1 MRIIGGKNKGK
12 KIFLPVDKNTRPLRD
27 MVKESIFNLIEH
39 SNKFNISISNSIVLD
54 LFSGSGSFGLEC
66 ISRGAK
72 FITFVENYVHALGIL
87 KKNISMMDALPFSE
101 IIENNCFELINEKKI
116 FSKTFDIIFLDPP
129 YKYKNINVLIEQI
142 IEKKILKKT
151 GIILIHRHKKDDIEI
166 TSKLKILDSRKY
178 GISKIII
185 GN

>member
-66 ISRGAK
+66 LSRGAK

-87 KKNISMMDALPFSE
+87 KKNISMMNAVPFSE
-101 IIENNCFELINEKKI
+101 KIEKNCFELIDEKKI
-116 FSKTFDIIFLDPP
+116 SSKTFDIIFLDPP
-129 YKYKNINVLIEQI
+129 YKYKNINFLIEQI
-142 IEKKILKKT
+142 IKKKILKKT

-166 TSKLKILDSRKY
+166 TSKLNILDSRKY

>member
-166 TSKLKILDSRKY
+166 TSKLNILDTRKY

>member
-39 SNKFNISISNSIVLD
+39 SNKFNISISNSVVLD

-66 ISRGAK
+66 LSRGAK
-72 FITFVENYVHALGIL
+72 FITFVENYVHALEIL
-87 KKNISMMDALPFSE
+87 KKNISMMNAMSLSE
-101 IIENNCFELINEKKI
+101 IIENNCFELINDKKI
-116 FSKTFDIIFLDPP
+116 FSNTFDIIFLDPP
-129 YKYKNINVLIEQI
+129 YKYKNINFLIEQI

-151 GIILIHRHKKDDIEI
+151 GIILIHRHKNDDIEI
-166 TSKLKILDSRKY
+166 TSKLNILDSRKY

>member
-87 KKNISMMDALPFSE
+87 KKNISMMGALPFSE
-101 IIENNCFELINEKKI
+101 IIEDNCFELINEKKI

-166 TSKLKILDSRKY
+166 TSKLNILDSRKY